1 MARNE
6 HNDKNDGVKKYKLD
20 LNSNYNSDN
29 NSNNAEKEK
38 DNRKNEKTDLEAGAN
53 AARIVAK
60 AKAMQGDE
68 AEKYAKEHSE
78 EKKRT
83 FKDLSFKEKWEHICY
98 YYKWYFVGTVIG
110 VACMCSIIYA
120 MFIYV
125 PPTLWCGIAVYGENI
140 SFDQTDTMRDELNGI
155 MGLDGET
162 NTIEITDYYED
173 STDVMVLAD
182 LNQKFNTYIYG
193 GEFNLLVST
202 KEAAETFVTAEYVEP
217 LTSYLSSEE
226 IEELD
231 KNGMIYYTENPETQA
246 TEPMSVIVKNS
257 KLLNKYGLFTEEEA
271 YISFVPMAE
280 NIDNSIK
287 VLHEFMK

>member
-1 MARNE
+1 
-6 HNDKNDGVKKYKLD
+6 
-20 LNSNYNSDN
+20 
-29 NSNNAEKEK
+29 
-38 DNRKNEKTDLEAGAN
+38 
-53 AARIVAK
+53 
-60 AKAMQGDE
+60 
-68 AEKYAKEHSE
+68 
-78 EKKRT
+78 
-83 FKDLSFKEKWEHICY
+83 
-98 YYKWYFVGTVIG
+98 
-110 VACMCSIIYA
+110 

-182 LNQKFNTYIYG
+182 LNQKFNTYIYA

-231 KNGMIYYTENPETQA
+231 KKGMVYYTENPETQA